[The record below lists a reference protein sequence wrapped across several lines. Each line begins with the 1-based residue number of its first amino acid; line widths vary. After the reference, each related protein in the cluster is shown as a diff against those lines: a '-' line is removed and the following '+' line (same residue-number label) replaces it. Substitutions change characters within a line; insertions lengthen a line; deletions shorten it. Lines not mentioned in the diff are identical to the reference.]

1 MSGKTRTPQVP
12 RSVPKLEAELIA
24 DEYAALADRAS
35 VRTMDSGTDGPFVL
49 STDDRQRL
57 RRRLLDLGISE
68 ESVESLSFDDS
79 G

>member
-24 DEYAALADRAS
+24 DEYAALAARAS
-35 VRTMDSGTDGPFVL
+35 AQATDSGMDTPRAL
-49 STDDRQRL
+49 STDDQQRL
-57 RRRLLDLGISE
+57 RQRLLDLGISE
-68 ESVESLSFDDS
+68 ESVESLAFDDS